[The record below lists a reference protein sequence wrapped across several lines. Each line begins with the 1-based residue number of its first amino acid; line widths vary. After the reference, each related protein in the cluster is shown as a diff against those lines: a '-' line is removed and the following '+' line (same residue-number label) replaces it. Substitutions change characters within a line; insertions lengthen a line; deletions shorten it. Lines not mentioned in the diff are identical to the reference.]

1 MKYIKLKNPEGYIRY
16 ASGLSKE
23 FLKNVKIVVEAMKAR
38 ELCGMKTIIHKHPEH
53 KNWYS
58 SDLIIKNQVIFSENT
73 KGISKERCDTWWI
86 DSLELKNFFD
96 VFYDNPTSVSI
107 DKTEVESYISTVNYF
122 TAAQGID
129 SSVPIYGSNDVIEKH
144 NRFLFCMITL
154 KNGMVF
160 YGTNSGGMD
169 PDKYDREF
177 AENDAYQEAFN
188 KVWEAVAIHKNF

>member
-16 ASGLSKE
+16 ASGVSEE
-23 FLKNVKIVVEAMKAR
+23 FLKNVKIVVEAMKER
-38 ELCGMKTIIHKHPEH
+38 ELCGMKTFIQKHPEH

-86 DSLELKNFFD
+86 DSLELNNFFD
-96 VFYDNPTSVSI
+96 VFYDKDTNVSI

-169 PDKYDREF
+169 PDKYDRKF